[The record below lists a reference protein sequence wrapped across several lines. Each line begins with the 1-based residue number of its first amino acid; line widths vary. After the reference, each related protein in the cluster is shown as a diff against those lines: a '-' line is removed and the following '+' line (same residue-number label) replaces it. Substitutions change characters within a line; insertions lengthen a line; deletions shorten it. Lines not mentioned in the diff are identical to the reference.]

1 MKTNNL
7 IFTLLYM
14 AFVLTN
20 VVIVSAAVVMIT
32 LKGDEMADTGIMLLF
47 LESIIFLILNKKP
60 KDSLQASE

>member
-20 VVIVSAAVVMIT
+20 VVIVSTAVVMIA
-32 LKGDEMADTGIMLLF
+32 LKGDEMADTGFMLLF
-47 LESIIFLILNKKP
+47 LESIIFLVLNKKSN
-60 KDSLQASE
+60 DSLQAS

>member
-20 VVIVSAAVVMIT
+20 VIIVSIAVIMIT
-32 LKGDEMADTGIMLLF
+32 VNGQEMADTGIILLF
-47 LESIIFLILNKKP
+47 LEAMIFLALKKES
-60 KDSLQASE
+60 KNTITA